1 MADTGFFSW
10 GPGDTFH
17 ASVFALND
25 REQTLKGGRFR
36 ARIYDHAM
44 NVVHEDEW
52 ASDVAPNGYASESH
66 EVRWPIPSNTREGYL
81 FLELTLS
88 DSQGSRLSRRAY
100 WLRIVPMLAD
110 PEARKRWQAAPVAE
124 PLTQTGPWLRPQIE
138 ASATVLHAAAKA
150 DHLSQK
156 EIEVSVT
163 IENQGKLPAYPVR
176 LHLLPDFYSVLW
188 SDNYFWLAA
197 GEKATIRNTVRVDMK
212 GLDPI
217 TKPPVASRGDLR
229 IRVSAWNAPATELH
243 LG

>member
-1 MADTGFFSW
+1 
-10 GPGDTFH
+10 
-17 ASVFALND
+17 
-25 REQTLKGGRFR
+25 
-36 ARIYDHAM
+36 
-44 NVVHEDEW
+44 
-52 ASDVAPNGYASESH
+52 
-66 EVRWPIPSNTREGYL
+66 
-81 FLELTLS
+81 
-88 DSQGSRLSRRAY
+88 
-100 WLRIVPMLAD
+100 
-110 PEARKRWQAAPVAE
+110 VAE

-138 ASATVLHAAAKA
+138 ASATALQAAAKV

-163 IENQGKLPAYPVR
+163 IENQGKIPAYPVR

-197 GEKATIRNTVRVDMK
+197 GEKATIRGTVRVDMK